1 MCYYI
6 FRVGEYM
13 KPIKKAIRTFSD
25 MDKVLFFTSL
35 ILIIF
40 GSLNIVTASSREAVV
55 NADANMFY
63 YFFKHIIILVISLVA
78 FLIVLKIPT
87 KDYKKWLPLIYIAV
101 FGMNL
106 FLILK
111 GVATRGANNWI
122 DLGFM
127 KVQPSEFAKPTLIL
141 TMSLMFQMYFKR
153 LKDVREKHDI
163 IIWKIIGFGLIFPIL
178 VFLQKDLGTAII
190 LFGIFAVLFV
200 FSPISRSEKIK
211 ASLISIGILAILLV
225 ARLSITGYI
234 LSGAQTSR
242 LNNFFDPCSKYEDT
256 GYQVCNAFIAINN
269 GGLTGVGL
277 GKSTQKYSYIP
288 EPHTDMVFAIIAEE
302 NGVLVCSLIFM
313 AYLIIIYR
321 ILKLSMKTKRLSH
334 RYICIGV
341 ATYFFLHILIN
352 LGGLFGIIPLT
363 GVPLP
368 FLSYGGSFT
377 LSLIMTFAV
386 IQRIHIEMKN
396 EKIRV

>member
-1 MCYYI
+1 
-6 FRVGEYM
+6 M
-13 KPIKKAIRTFSD
+13 KAIKKTLKTFAD
-25 MDKVLFFTSL
+25 MDKVLFFTII

-55 NADANMFY
+55 NADANLFY
-63 YFFKHIIILVISLVA
+63 FFFKHMAILAISLVA
-78 FLIVLKIPT
+78 FLIVIKIPT
-87 KDYKKWLPLIYIAV
+87 KNYKKWLPFLYIV
-101 FGMNL
+101 IFGMNL

-122 DLGFM
+122 DLGVM
-127 KVQPSEFAKPTLIL
+127 KVQPSEFAKPVLIL
-141 TMSLMFQMYFKR
+141 TMALFFEMYYKK
-153 LKDVREKHDI
+153 LKNPKERHDN
-163 IIWKIIGFGLIFPIL
+163 IIWKIIGFALIFPIL
-178 VFLQKDLGTAII
+178 VFLQKDLGTAMI
-190 LFGIFAVLFV
+190 LFGIFAALFV
-200 FSPISRSEKIK
+200 FSPISTSEKVK
-211 ASLISIGILAILLV
+211 ASLISIGIIAILLIV
-225 ARLSITGYI
+225 RLSISGYI
-234 LSGAQTSR
+234 LSNAQTSR
-242 LNNFFDPCSKYEDT
+242 LNNFFNPCSKYEDT

-302 NGVLVCSLIFM
+302 NGVIVCGLIFI
-313 AYLIIIYR
+313 AYLVILYR
-321 ILKLSMKTKRLSH
+321 ILMLSTKTKNLKNK
-334 RYICIGV
+334 YICIGV
-341 ATYFFLHILIN
+341 ATYIFLHILIN

-377 LSLIMTFAV
+377 LSLITTLAV

-396 EKIRV
+396 QKIKVK

>member
-1 MCYYI
+1 M
-6 FRVGEYM
+6 
-13 KPIKKAIRTFSD
+13 IKKAIRTFSD

-63 YFFKHIIILVISLVA
+63 FFFKHIIILAISLTA

-87 KDYKKWLPLIYIAV
+87 KDYKKWLPIIYITV
-101 FGMNL
+101 FGLNL

-122 DLGFM
+122 NLGFM
-127 KVQPSEFAKPTLIL
+127 KIQPSELAKPTLIVSI
-141 TMSLMFQMYFKR
+141 SLMFEMYFKK
-153 LKDVREKHDI
+153 LKNPKEKHDM
-163 IIWKIIGFGLIFPIL
+163 IIWKIIGFALIFPIL

-190 LFGIFAVLFV
+190 LFGIFAVLFF
-200 FSPISRSEKIK
+200 FSPISTSEKFKSSI
-211 ASLISIGILAILLV
+211 ISIIILAILV
-225 ARLSITGYI
+225 VVRLSISGYI
-234 LSGAQTSR
+234 LSGAQESR
-242 LNNFFDPCSKYEDT
+242 LNNFFNPCSKYEDT

-302 NGVLVCSLIFM
+302 NGVLICSLIFI

-321 ILKLSMKTKRLSH
+321 VLMLSKKTKSLKNK
-334 RYICIGV
+334 YICLGV

-352 LGGLFGIIPLT
+352 LGGLFGVIPLT

-377 LSLIMTFAV
+377 LSLITTFAL

>member
-1 MCYYI
+1 
-6 FRVGEYM
+6 M